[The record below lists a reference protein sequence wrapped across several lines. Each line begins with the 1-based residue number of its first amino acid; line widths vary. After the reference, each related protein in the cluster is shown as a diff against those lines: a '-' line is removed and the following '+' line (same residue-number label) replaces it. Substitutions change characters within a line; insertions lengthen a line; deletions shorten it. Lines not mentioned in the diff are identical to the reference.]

1 MVVRPRNEWAY
12 AWYVWNKLLRDKN
25 SSRSLTKPLA
35 DLGNEEMIIKV
46 RTEITRC
53 IKEHGKT

>member
-1 MVVRPRNEWAY
+1 MEWAY

-25 SSRSLTKPLA
+25 SSRSVTKPMA